1 SHGAA
6 LSGAHVAVTSKGVN
20 RMTTTDGSG
29 HFSIGG
35 LPDGTYTVIAAH
47 AGYQT
52 RTTSVTIKGG
62 ATRSIR
68 LALVPK
74 PLEKQGK
81 LESKKAEAADVAAEA
96 PVMAK
101 PAPPAR
107 VRMSAPAPSGAIALH
122 QQPEMNTE
130 AYARIDDNP
139 YFRTDA
145 KPLSTFSADVDTASY
160 AN

>member
-1 SHGAA
+1 MRRGNPVKLLELLLIALVVLGVRSLTSHAESLGKIEGTITASHGAA

-68 LALVPK
+68 L
-74 PLEKQGK
+74 
-81 LESKKAEAADVAAEA
+81 
-96 PVMAK
+96 
-101 PAPPAR
+101 
-107 VRMSAPAPSGAIALH
+107 
-122 QQPEMNTE
+122 
-130 AYARIDDNP
+130 
-139 YFRTDA
+139 
-145 KPLSTFSADVDTASY
+145 
-160 AN
+160 